1 MSKSG
6 KFVLKGI
13 FLAYGAIAGAGILEL
28 AKHITRNA
36 NPLAQF
42 GAGCAVYYINSRIA
56 KEVAKT
62 LIEIDEM

>member
-13 FLAYGAIAGAGILEL
+13 FLAYDAIACAGMLEL

-42 GAGCAVYYINSRIA
+42 GAGCAVYYINSLIA
-56 KEVAKT
+56 EEVAKILT
-62 LIEIDEM
+62 EIDEM